1 MPQPRQ
7 SRATPEALQALRE
20 RLEAT
25 QEAAQ
30 RLAEDA
36 AAASASAAAP
46 GSSTKPPPAGWDV
59 PRSAERA
66 NDELDALVAVIGTL
80 RDLLPPELRAQLA
93 DLVRQLLVFVRAV
106 LDWWIDR
113 LEAGEQRR
121 GEGGTPI
128 EDIPIS

>member
-1 MPQPRQ
+1 MPRQ
-7 SRATPEALQALRE
+7 RPSRATPEALQALRE
-20 RLEAT
+20 RLQAT

-36 AAASASAAAP
+36 SRA
-46 GSSTKPPPAGWDV
+46 KPPPAGWDV

-66 NDELDALVAVIGTL
+66 NDEIDALIAVVGSI

-93 DLVRQLLVFVRAV
+93 EIVRQILVFVRAV

-113 LEAGEQRR
+113 VERESGGGR
-121 GEGGTPI
+121 GDSRDDV
-128 EDIPIS
+128 EDIPIA